1 MNNTLFYIL
10 QIIFWLCSF
19 LLVYSYILFP
29 ILLKIL
35 SRNKKGN
42 SIIFNKEDALPQV
55 SILMSLYNEEKVII
69 EKLKTLLEQNFP
81 SNKLSVYIGSDYS
94 SDDTNILVKNFI
106 EEHNLSNFH
115 FYPFTNRQGKP
126 SVINQLFQY
135 SADKN
140 EQEENH
146 ILIITDASVLLE
158 KNTVFHLIKHFKND
172 KIGLVDSNMKHIGI
186 QENGISKSEDS
197 YISGEVKIKYR
208 ESIINGKM
216 MGPFGGCYAMRSD
229 LFIPVPSNFLVDDF
243 YLAMNVLDKGKNAIN
258 ELEAICRES
267 VSQEMSEEYRRK
279 RRISAGNFQN
289 LATYKHLLLPSR
301 ANVAFH
307 FIPHKV
313 LRWLGPF
320 FIIVGYIANL
330 ILALDNNLFYLILFS
345 LQTILIFIIPIFD
358 LFLQQFNVHIVI
370 LRSIRYFF
378 MMNLALLE
386 GFINYLKGVQSN
398 VWQPTKRPDS
408 TE

>member
-1 MNNTLFYIL
+1 MNDIVFYIL

-19 LLVYSYILFP
+19 LLVYSYVLFP

-35 SRNKKGN
+35 SKNKIGN
-42 SIIFNKEDALPQV
+42 SIIFNKNDTLPHV

-69 EKLKTLLEQNFP
+69 DKLNTLVAQNFP
-81 SNKLSVYIGSDYS
+81 SDKLSVYIGSDCS
-94 SDDTNILVKNFI
+94 SDHTNILVKNFI

-115 FYPFTNRQGKP
+115 FHPFINRQGKP
-126 SVINQLFQY
+126 GVINQLHQY
-135 SADKN
+135 STNKN
-140 EQEENH
+140 GQGINH

-243 YLAMNVLDKGKNAIN
+243 YLAMNVLDKGKDAIN
-258 ELEAICRES
+258 ELEAICKES
-267 VSQEMSEEYRRK
+267 VSQKMSEEYRRK

-289 LATYKHLLLPSR
+289 LVTYKHLLLPSR
-301 ANVAFH
+301 ANIAFH

-330 ILALDNNLFYLILFS
+330 ILALDDNLFYLILFS
-345 LQTILIFIIPIFD
+345 LQTLLIFIIPIFD
-358 LFLQQFNVHIVI
+358 FILQQFNVHIII